1 MGAHKPE
8 GSDPVVDQGETINQV
23 RLLGRLAADPQLR
36 ELPSGDTVW
45 SLRVVVDRPVVQG
58 AVRPRQRVDSLECA
72 VWSGRLKSRV
82 GRWTAGDVVEV
93 SGALRRRFFRAAGAT
108 ASRVEVELTAGR
120 IIRRA
125 RSG

>member
-82 GRWTAGDVVEV
+82 GAGQ
-93 SGALRRRFFRAAGAT
+93 RAT
-108 ASRVEVELTAGR
+108 WSRCP
-120 IIRRA
+120 A
-125 RSG
+125 RSGGASSGPPEPPRRGSRWS